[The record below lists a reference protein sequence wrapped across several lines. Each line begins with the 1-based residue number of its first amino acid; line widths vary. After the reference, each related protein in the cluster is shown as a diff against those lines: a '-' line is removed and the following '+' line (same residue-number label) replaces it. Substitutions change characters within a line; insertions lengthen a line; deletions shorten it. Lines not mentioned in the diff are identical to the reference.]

1 MLLSTTRGQEFVFA
15 QVQQDAKP
23 LHDVAALSKTSDW
36 EPQVSNT
43 FAYYP
48 RAYSLKDVRPGWQ
61 EDFRVRIEHDMAA
74 LPDVPDKWLSVRI
87 QVRPGE
93 VRFWLDD
100 HLVGWKAAADIVPDG
115 LTRAVFSPGVQVAQF
130 EVKPWAPVAGF
141 LPLHLGGYANGRN
154 FLGGASVRPGALPA
168 GNPAVVEGIPF
179 HFPAVNAEGNDHID
193 VGRSL
198 YRQANLEGY
207 MPSSTVRWIGSTSH
221 DPARIQLRIPN
232 RTFDTLY
239 LVAGSD
245 DGVDKVPIVSAMF
258 YRPSAGFAETFEGRV
273 PLATA
278 AASDAKPVPVT
289 LSDGRRVNLWL
300 VKIPLDPGRLSSFA
314 DMDVVEVELTK
325 KVHQFRSYPDPFIY
339 GWHQGGR
346 PSAVHVYGMTLAE
359 TPVRFDVT
367 PDHFGHVWT
376 TPEVPG
382 YAVKIANRSAAP
394 VRGKLLIRRRSY
406 DGTESAKQEEAIAV
420 AAGATQT
427 VKLSFPVKNNGYHD
441 LEATLELEGKPPWT
455 EKRSFV
461 RLAPDRRAPRWI
473 EGKGALFGYW
483 SYHGGHH
490 TPKAVHIANLM
501 TAAGARGSMGWVDT
515 PAARAHWARVPCGA
529 WEVSPQ
535 EFARQTPPDPK
546 KHAEYQQAVIKAY
559 TEARKPIPPE
569 YRPDHVFF
577 FPEPHVSQRLTEG
590 NYPTYWNAPEYVMTP
605 EEKANLQVFFNTAK
619 CAAEAVRKQFPE
631 LKIFIPWGDALFI
644 IPLLR
649 AGFPKE
655 LIDGS
660 GIDTPGFERLPEMQL
675 HQISVHRLYELRKEF
690 AKAGIPN
697 PRLQYCEG
705 IFVPTEPGSV
715 SYREQMDIYNRWALI
730 SMAYGVSRF
739 YSGWFAFD
747 CCNYYGSEHYGGCG
761 IQRRIPY
768 CDPKPAYAA
777 YATMTDRLDQAD
789 FDGWLS
795 TGSLTTYCLR
805 FKGPK
810 GPVYTL
816 WTIRGKRP
824 VTLVLARDGAV
835 EVTDTMNNTQT
846 LTSKDR
852 KVTITT
858 DPSVLYVTGTEVF
871 AAVVGEPDHSDAAP
885 APGAKVVADLGDGSW
900 KVSDKRDRIYENGTF
915 AMQRFPG
922 KFTTEIVDDRT
933 GKVLRATLG
942 KQETTHELMPWYT
955 FLTPAKPIELSGAPA
970 ALGVWVQGA
979 SDWGRIIYLLRDAKG
994 ERWTSIGTQ
1003 DQYNCDDVHSWSAF
1017 NFDGWR
1023 YLRFELPGHVGYDSF
1038 RKHGT
1043 TWYRSDGGD
1052 GIVDLPL
1059 KLEAIILE
1067 QRSHILYVNDV
1078 QPASSS
1084 SVCLGKLYVEYTD
1097 PADAT
1102 EEAVRISRLRMPLP
1116 AGVPELPNPI
1126 AAMQREGVGAPAAI
1140 TKLTPPLERNDGTAI
1155 QVSFREAA
1163 GAKAYHIWV
1172 SAHADGRGAV
1182 DMTPGG
1188 AKNGMLVGGL
1198 RPALKFYF
1206 WVTYQDAAGKTSK
1219 PSEPVPAVLVDTFSE
1234 K

>member
-1 MLLSTTRGQEFVFA
+1 
-15 QVQQDAKP
+15 
-23 LHDVAALSKTSDW
+23 
-36 EPQVSNT
+36 
-43 FAYYP
+43 
-48 RAYSLKDVRPGWQ
+48 
-61 EDFRVRIEHDMAA
+61 
-74 LPDVPDKWLSVRI
+74 
-87 QVRPGE
+87 
-93 VRFWLDD
+93 
-100 HLVGWKAAADIVPDG
+100 
-115 LTRAVFSPGVQVAQF
+115 
-130 EVKPWAPVAGF
+130 
-141 LPLHLGGYANGRN
+141 
-154 FLGGASVRPGALPA
+154 
-168 GNPAVVEGIPF
+168 VEGD
-179 HFPAVNAEGNDHID
+179 A
-193 VGRSL
+193 L
-198 YRQANLEGY
+198 
-207 MPSSTVRWIGSTSH
+207 
-221 DPARIQLRIPN
+221 DPARL
-232 RTFDTLY
+232 T
-239 LVAGSD
+239 
-245 DGVDKVPIVSAMF
+245 
-258 YRPSAGFAETFEGRV
+258 
-273 PLATA
+273 
-278 AASDAKPVPVT
+278 
-289 LSDGRRVNLWL
+289 
-300 VKIPLDPGRLSSFA
+300 SFA
-314 DMDVVEVELTK
+314 DMDVVEVEVTK

-339 GWHQGGR
+339 GYHQGGR

-359 TPVRFDVT
+359 APVRFDVT

-376 TPEVPG
+376 APEVPG
-382 YAVKIANRSAAP
+382 YAVTIANRSPAA

-406 DGTESAKQEEAIAV
+406 DSSESAKQEEAVTV
-420 AAGATQT
+420 APGASQV
-427 VKLSFPVKNNGYHD
+427 VKLSFAVKNNGYHD
-441 LEATLELEGKPPWT
+441 LEATLELEGKPAWT

-461 RLAPDRRAPRWI
+461 RLAPDRRAPRWT

-490 TPKAVHIANLM
+490 TPKAAHIANLM
-501 TAAGARGSMGWVDT
+501 TAAGARSSIGWVEV
-515 PAARAHWARVPCGA
+515 PAARQHWARVPCGA

-535 EFARQTPPDPK
+535 EFARQNPPDPK
-546 KHAEYQQAVIKAY
+546 KYAEYQKAVVQAY
-559 TEARKPIPPE
+559 TQARNPVPAE

-590 NYPTYWNAPEYVMTP
+590 NYPSYWNAPDYAMTP
-605 EEKANLQVFFNTAK
+605 EEKANLQIFFHTAK
-619 CAAEAVRKQFPE
+619 CAAEAVRKNFPE
-631 LKIFIPWGDALFI
+631 LKVLVPWGDALFI
-644 IPLLR
+644 VPLLR

-675 HQISVHRLYELRKEF
+675 HQISVHRLYELRKEY
-690 AKAGIPN
+690 AKAGIAN
-697 PRLQYCEG
+697 PRLYYCEG

-715 SYREQMDIYNRWALI
+715 SWREQMDIYNRWALI
-730 SMAYGVSRF
+730 SMAYGVNRF

-795 TGSLTTYCLR
+795 TGSHTTYCLR
-805 FKGPK
+805 FKGPR
-810 GPVYTL
+810 GLVYTL

-835 EVTDTMNNTQT
+835 EVTDAMNNTQT

-858 DPSVLYVTGTEVF
+858 DPSVLYVSGTEVV
-871 AAVVGEPDHSDAAP
+871 AAVVGEPDHSDAVP

-915 AMQRFPG
+915 AMQRFQG
-922 KFTTEIVDDRT
+922 KFSAEVVDAPGV
-933 GKVLRATLG
+933 GKVLRSTLL

-970 ALGVWVQGA
+970 ALGLWVKGA
-979 SDWGRIIYLLRDAKG
+979 SDWGRVIYLLRDAKG
-994 ERWTSIGTQ
+994 ERWTSVGTQ

-1023 YLRFELPGHVGYDSF
+1023 YLRFELPGHTGYDSF
-1038 RKHGT
+1038 RKYGT
-1043 TWYRSDGGD
+1043 TWYRSDAGD

-1067 QRSHILYVNDV
+1067 QRTHLLYVNDV
-1078 QPASSS
+1078 QPAASA
-1084 SVCLGKLYVEYTD
+1084 SVCLGKLYVEYAD
-1097 PADAT
+1097 PSDAT

-1116 AGVPELPNPI
+1116 AGVPDLPNPI
-1126 AAMQREGVGAPAAI
+1126 AALQRDGVGAPAAI

-1155 QVSFREAA
+1155 AVQFREVA

-1172 SAHADGRGAV
+1172 SAHTDGRGAV

-1188 AKNGMLVGGL
+1188 AKNGMLLGGL
-1198 RPALKFYF
+1198 RPALKFFF
-1206 WVTYQDAAGKTSK
+1206 WITYQDAAGKMSK
-1219 PSEPVPAVLVDTFSE
+1219 PSEPVSAVLVDTFSE